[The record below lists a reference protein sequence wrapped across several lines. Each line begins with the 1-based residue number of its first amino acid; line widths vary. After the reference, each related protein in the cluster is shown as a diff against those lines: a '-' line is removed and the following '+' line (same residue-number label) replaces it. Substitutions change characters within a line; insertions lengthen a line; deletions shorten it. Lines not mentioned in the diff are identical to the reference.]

1 MACMHRNEA
10 ATGEIRVEGTTYH
23 ARRAWVEAY
32 FDRTAAD
39 AWARLTSNAPVGP
52 IRARVRA
59 GRERMR
65 ATLGAWL
72 PADLHGSRVLDAGC
86 GTGPLSIELAR
97 RGARV
102 VAVDLAETLI
112 RLARARTPPDLARSI
127 DFVVGDMLDPKLGS
141 FDHAVAMDSLIHYP
155 PGDAVAALATIAARV
170 RASLLFTFVPRTPLF
185 AVARAV
191 GRVLPVAHRPP
202 AVEPVAERRVRSLL
216 AAEPALSDWVIVR
229 SAGVSGGFYRS
240 QALELQRNGGAPRTL
255 E

>member
-1 MACMHRNEA
+1 MHRNGA
-10 ATGEIRVEGTTYH
+10 ATGEGRTGETTYH
-23 ARRAWVEAY
+23 ARRAWLESY

-39 AWARLTSNAPVGP
+39 AWAKLTSDAPVGP

-65 ATLGAWL
+65 ATLVAWL
-72 PADLHGSRVLDAGC
+72 PADLRGSRVLDAGC
-86 GTGPLSIELAR
+86 GTGPLSVELAR

-112 RLARARTPPDLARSI
+112 RIARARTSPDLARSI
-127 DFVVGDMLDPKLGS
+127 DFIVGDMLDPDLGS

-155 PGDAVAALATIAARV
+155 PGDAVAALAAIAARV

-185 AVARAV
+185 ALARVV

-202 AVEPVAERRVRSLL
+202 AVEPVAEGRVRSLL
-216 AAEPALSDWVIVR
+216 AAEPALADWVIVR
-229 SAGVSGGFYRS
+229 GARVSGGFYRS
-240 QALELQRNGGAPRTL
+240 QALELQRSAGPPYAL